1 MCIYGREAERTHIEE
16 LSDQGDLDA
25 SLKVQ
30 LLNHIHGRRITPSLS
45 LKIKTSISVQLL
57 AVFSFPQT

>member
-30 LLNHIHGRRITPSLS
+30 LLNHIHGRRITPSSS
-45 LKIKTSISVQLL
+45 LDLDAALKVQLL
-57 AVFSFPQT
+57 NHIHGR